1 MDNPLDRLKKY
12 SVVLASGSPRRRELL
27 SMLGLEFQQCSVDA
41 VSYTHLGTPDTVPVR
56 KEEQKTALDPHDSM
70 PMRPYEVYDG
80 TTVWN
85 QTQVDFDP
93 DREMCIRDS
102 SPNLPAL

>member
-1 MDNPLDRLKKY
+1 MAQYAGAVP
-12 SVVLASGSPRRRELL
+12 G
-27 SMLGLEFQQCSVDA
+27 EF
-41 VSYTHLGTPDTVPVR
+41 VSGTPDTVPVR

-93 DREMCIRDS
+93 DRVEAVTRGTALH
-102 SPNLPAL
+102 NLLALVKDAESVPMAVERRCAAIS